1 MNHRHLVTAAA
12 ILMVVG
18 GTPALAQQ
26 GQQMQ
31 HGQGM
36 QGHSMG
42 GGASSREMTQAMEK
56 MNRDMTQGMTGNPDQ
71 DFARMMAAHHQ
82 GAIDMAKAY
91 LKDGKDRKLRG
102 MAEKVVKDQQGEVAE
117 LQEWLQEHSARR

>member
-1 MNHRHLVTAAA
+1 MNYRRLVAAA
-12 ILMVVG
+12 FLAVLG
-18 GTPALAQQ
+18 APAFAQQ

-36 QGHSMG
+36 QGHSMDD
-42 GGASSREMTQAMEK
+42 GASSREMMQAMEK

-91 LKDGKDRKLRG
+91 LKDGKDRELRG
-102 MAEKVVKDQQGEVAE
+102 MAEKVVKDQQGEVAK
-117 LQEWLQEHSARR
+117 LQEWLQEHSARQ